1 MSKNGSAIRMFGV
14 FISYSELSQ
23 KKTGFFKEK
32 TAGFSSQIHRVT
44 QKQKPGVKKTSNNQ
58 S

>member
-1 MSKNGSAIRMFGV
+1 MFGV

-23 KKTGFFKEK
+23 RTGFFKEK
-32 TAGFSSQIHRVT
+32 NARFSAQIHRVT
-44 QKQKPGVKKTSNNQ
+44 QKQKPGVKETSNNQ